1 MKRIAAFLATFAFVL
16 CAQAQSSVTVSGEIK
31 LAVARGNKG
40 TTPLDGTS
48 ATGKTSM
55 NDHFSTWGLHGKED
69 LGGGLYAGFDL
80 VSWFTPDT
88 GATGNSGAYFHA
100 KSVVKVGGQFGELY
114 LGRALTPVSFFAL
127 FFDPWYWDGS
137 AAQLGWQIQQANYTS
152 TAFLRT
158 NNTVGY
164 NSPSLGGLS
173 FSMALSP
180 SEKAAGGSN
189 DFGASVKYDGGP
201 LSLGIGYDQSH
212 GFFNSPTKDHVVV
225 LAGAYDFGVVRP
237 MVTMASSKVNGRSY
251 RAFGLAATAP
261 LGASGLLKT
270 SFGHLDDFNTATAAK
285 EALKKVSLGY
295 QHNLSKRTNLFGQ
308 VSQAKAQTR
317 TATNTVEIGIDHSF

>member
-1 MKRIAAFLATFAFVL
+1 MKRTAVFLSTCALVL
-16 CAQAQSSVTVSGEIK
+16 GAQAQSTVTVSGEIK

-40 TTPLDGTS
+40 STPLDGTS
-48 ATGKTSM
+48 ATDKLAL

-69 LGGGLYAGFDL
+69 MGGGLYAGFDL

-88 GATGNSGAYFHA
+88 GAPGNSGSFFHA
-100 KSVVKVGGQFGELY
+100 KSAVKVGGQFGEFY
-114 LGRALTPVSFFAL
+114 FGRALTPVSFFAL

-189 DFGASVKYDGGP
+189 DFGASLKYDRGP
-201 LSLGIGYDQSH
+201 LSIGIGYDQSH
-212 GFFNSPTKDHVVV
+212 GVARSPTQDHVLVA
-225 LAGAYDFGVVRP
+225 AGAYDFGVVRP
-237 MVTMASSKVNGRSY
+237 MLTVASSKVNGRSY
-251 RAFGLAATAP
+251 KAYGLAATAA
-261 LGASGLLKT
+261 LGANGLLKA
-270 SFGHLDDFNTATAAK
+270 SFGHLSDFDTATVT
-285 EALKKVSLGY
+285 EESLKKLSLGY
-295 QHNLSKRTNLFGQ
+295 QHNLSKRTNVFGQ
-308 VSQAKAQTR
+308 VSQAKAQGR
-317 TATNTVEIGIDHSF
+317 TATHTVEVGISHSF

>member
-1 MKRIAAFLATFAFVL
+1 MKRIAVL
-16 CAQAQSSVTVSGEIK
+16 LSTCALMLGAQAQSTVTVSGDIK
-31 LAVARGNKG
+31 LAVARGNNG

-48 ATGKTSM
+48 APGKLGM
-55 NDHFSTWGLHGKED
+55 NDHFSTWGLHGRED
-69 LGGGLYAGFDL
+69 MGGGLYAGFDL

-88 GATGNSGAYFHA
+88 GTPGNPGSFFHA

-114 LGRALTPVSFFAL
+114 FGRALTPVSFFAL

-201 LSLGIGYDQSH
+201 LSIGIGYDQSH
-212 GFFNSPTKDHVVV
+212 GVSDSPTKDHVVV
-225 LAGAYDFGVVRP
+225 AAGAYDFGVIRP
-237 MVTMASSKVNGRSY
+237 MLTVASSKVNGRSY
-251 RAFGLAATAP
+251 KAYGIAATAP
-261 LGASGLLKT
+261 LGPSGLLKA
-270 SFGHLDDFNTATAAK
+270 SFGHLSDFNTATAVD
-285 EALKKVSLGY
+285 ESLKRFSLGY

-317 TATNTVEIGIDHSF
+317 TATNTVEVGINHGF